1 MSLFP
6 SIGQLQ
12 PPCVHVVYLN
22 SARCLI
28 RVKVGCA
35 EPGINNL
42 RSDRLS
48 ARQKDMPLV
57 SEITQSLAKHDARER
72 VPFFVFMI

>member
-1 MSLFP
+1 M
-6 SIGQLQ
+6 
-12 PPCVHVVYLN
+12 
-22 SARCLI
+22 